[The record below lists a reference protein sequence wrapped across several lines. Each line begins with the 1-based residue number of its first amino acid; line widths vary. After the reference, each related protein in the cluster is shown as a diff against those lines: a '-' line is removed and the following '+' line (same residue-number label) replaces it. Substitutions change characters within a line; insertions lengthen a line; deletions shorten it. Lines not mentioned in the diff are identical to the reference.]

1 MPKIPKSDEK
11 VRLALLS
18 GTIRKRMDALGVTD
32 KQMALCVG
40 VAEGTFIQKKNN
52 PERFKYTE
60 VAKVAQKLKF
70 TDEEKLEIL

>member
-40 VAEGTFIQKKNN
+40 VAEGTFI
-52 PERFKYTE
+52 
-60 VAKVAQKLKF
+60 
-70 TDEEKLEIL
+70 